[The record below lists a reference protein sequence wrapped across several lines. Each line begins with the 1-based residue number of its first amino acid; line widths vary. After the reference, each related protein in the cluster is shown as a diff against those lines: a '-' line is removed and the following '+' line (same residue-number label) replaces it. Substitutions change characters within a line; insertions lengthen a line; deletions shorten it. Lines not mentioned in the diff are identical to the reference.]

1 MNLNNKGDNN
11 MKKIICGIAIMLT
24 LMGASRLDKTL
35 LLTMDVIDTV
45 GYTFNIST
53 IEYIDKLNEI
63 YYNLGYK

>member
-1 MNLNNKGDNN
+1 

-24 LMGASRLDKTL
+24 LMGAARLDKTL
-35 LLTMDVIDTV
+35 LLTMDLVDTV

-63 YYNLGYK
+63 YYNLGYKQEGLKCK

>member
-1 MNLNNKGDNN
+1 

-24 LMGASRLDKTL
+24 LMGAARLDKTL
-35 LLTMDVIDTV
+35 LLTMDLIDTV

-63 YYNLGYK
+63 YYTLGYK

>member
-1 MNLNNKGDNN
+1 
-11 MKKIICGIAIMLT
+11 MKKVIYGIAIMLT
-24 LMGASRLDKTL
+24 LVGAARLDKTL
-35 LLTMDVIDTV
+35 LLTMDLVDAV

>member
-1 MNLNNKGDNN
+1 

-24 LMGASRLDKTL
+24 LTGVARLDKTL
-35 LLTMDVIDTV
+35 LLTMDLVDTV